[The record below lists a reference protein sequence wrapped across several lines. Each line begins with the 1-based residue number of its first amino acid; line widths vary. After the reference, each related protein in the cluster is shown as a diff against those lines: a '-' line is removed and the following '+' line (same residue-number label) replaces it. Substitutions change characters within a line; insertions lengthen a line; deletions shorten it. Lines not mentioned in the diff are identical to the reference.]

1 MEEVISTQTAAGQQA
16 GKVEKRADA
25 QAESKT
31 DTQTDNLALPEQ
43 LQRYFEYLNQ
53 GEFEQA
59 AALFAEDGQMLP
71 PFEQPILGREAI
83 AHYLTTEASGMTLT
97 PLRYEKPDQ
106 AIDLAG
112 KQVSCIVRGKVKTAL
127 FVVNVAWQF
136 SLSAANEITRVKI
149 KLLARLEELL
159 KFKQ

>member
-1 MEEVISTQTAAGQQA
+1 MKESTSTQAAADQQP
-16 GKVEKRADA
+16 GEVEKWADA
-25 QAESKT
+25 R
-31 DTQTDNLALPEQ
+31 TDNLALPEQ
-43 LQRYFEYLNQ
+43 LQRYFEHLNQ

-71 PFEQPILGREAI
+71 PFEQPILGRGAI
-83 AHYLTTEASGMTLT
+83 AHYLTTEASGMMLT
-97 PLRYEKPDQ
+97 PLRCEKPDQ
-106 AIDLAG
+106 GIDLEG
-112 KQVSCIVRGKVKTAL
+112 EQVSFVVRGKVKTAL

-136 SLSAANEITRVKI
+136 SLNAANEITRVKI